1 MLRKFAGL
9 CCFLLAVT
17 LTVGQS
23 KADLLLS
30 LTGPG
35 GSTSADLFEGDEVN
49 LLLQLQATRSFV
61 LWNGGDVMVNTGSD
75 SVFGAAVYLPDGA
88 GAWTAVPPEGSTQR
102 FFTGGPAGTKIFF
115 NAGETY
121 DLGTIILR
129 AGATPGSYS
138 TFMTE
143 VLMLDSAFLPLNV
156 SLQNFSYTVSVIPE
170 PSSMLLLGTGLVGLV
185 VRRRRRA

>member
-1 MLRKFAGL
+1 MLRKFAGV

-23 KADLLLS
+23 KADLLLR
-30 LTGPG
+30 LTDLG
-35 GSTSADLFEGDEVN
+35 GGTSAVLNTGDEVN

-61 LWNGGDVMVNTGSD
+61 LWNGGDVMLNTGSD

-88 GAWTAVPPEGSTQR
+88 GAWTAVPPEGSVQR
-102 FFTGGPAGTKIFF
+102 FFTGGPAGTQIFF

-129 AGATPGSYS
+129 AGATQGDYE

-156 SLQNFSYTVSVIPE
+156 SVQNFAYSVVPE
-170 PSSMLLLGTGLVGLV
+170 PSSMLLLGTGLCGLV
-185 VRRRRRA
+185 IRRRRRA